1 MIIFAMSDIH
11 GFTMEFE
18 EALSLILEH
27 LEDEDTK
34 LVLLGDYIHGGGDS
48 KGVLDRI
55 IGLQRKY
62 GSDKVIALLGNHEE
76 FVLMG
81 DSSVN
86 SLFKSLDVSYN
97 EDTEEK
103 YVRWMESLPRYYVE
117 GNTIF
122 VHAGIDEGA
131 GDLWEWETTEEV
143 FTSKYPPET
152 GEIPDLD
159 MKVVAGHVSTE
170 EISGERGFFEIF
182 YDDASHYYIDGNVK
196 ASGRINIIKVDTK
209 QEKYY
214 QVTESGEWLIL
225 PYEEEN

>member
-1 MIIFAMSDIH
+1 MIIYAMSDIH
-11 GFTMEFE
+11 GFAMEFE
-18 EALSLILEH
+18 EALSLVLEH

-55 IGLQRKY
+55 IGLQKRY

-76 FVLMG
+76 FVLIG

-86 SLFKSLDVSYN
+86 SMFKSLDASYE
-97 EDTEEK
+97 EDMEEE

-117 GNTIF
+117 DNTIF
-122 VHAGIDEGA
+122 VHAGIDEEA
-131 GDLWEWETTEEV
+131 GELWEWGTAEEV
-143 FTSKYPPET
+143 FTSKYPAEI
-152 GEIPDLD
+152 GEIPDLA

-170 EISGERGFFEIF
+170 EISGERGF
-182 YDDASHYYIDGNVK
+182 YDIYYDGASHYYIDGNVK
-196 ASGRINIIKVDTK
+196 VSGRLNVIKVDTK

-214 QVTESGEWLIL
+214 RVTESGDWLIL
-225 PYEEEN
+225 MYEEEN

>member
-1 MIIFAMSDIH
+1 MIIYAMSDIH
-11 GFTMEFE
+11 GYTMEFE
-18 EALSLILEH
+18 EALSLVLEH
-27 LEDEDTK
+27 LEFEEAK

-55 IGLQRKY
+55 IGLQRTY
-62 GSDKVIALLGNHEE
+62 GNEKVIALSGNHEE

-131 GDLWEWETTEEV
+131 GDLWEWETTEEI

-170 EISGERGFFEIF
+170 EISGERGFFDIY
-182 YDDASHYYIDGNVK
+182 YDGANHYYIDGDVK

>member
-1 MIIFAMSDIH
+1 MIIYAMSDIH
-11 GFTMEFE
+11 GYTMEFE
-18 EALSLILEH
+18 EALSLVLEH

-62 GSDKVIALLGNHEE
+62 GSDKVIALPGNHEE
-76 FVLMG
+76 FVLIG

-86 SLFKSLDVSYN
+86 SMFKSLDASYE
-97 EDTEEK
+97 EDMEEE

-131 GDLWEWETTEEV
+131 GDLWEWETTEEI

-170 EISGERGFFEIF
+170 EISGERGFFDIY
-182 YDDASHYYIDGNVK
+182 YDGAGHYYIDGDVK

-214 QVTESGEWLIL
+214 QVTEAGEWLIL

>member
-62 GSDKVIALLGNHEE
+62 GSDKVLPLLGNHEE

-81 DSSVN
+81 DSSV
-86 SLFKSLDVSYN
+86 SSMFKSLDDSY
-97 EDTEEK
+97 DEESEEM

-117 GNTIF
+117 DNTIF

-170 EISGERGFFEIF
+170 EISGERGFFDIY
-182 YDDASHYYIDGNVK
+182 YDDASHYYIDGDVK

>member
-170 EISGERGFFEIF
+170 EISGERGFFDIY
-182 YDDASHYYIDGNVK
+182 YDDASHYYIDGDVK

>member
-1 MIIFAMSDIH
+1 MIIYAMSDIH
-11 GFTMEFE
+11 GYTMEFE
-18 EALSLILEH
+18 EALSLVLEH

-34 LVLLGDYIHGGGDS
+34 LLLLGDYIHGGGDS

-55 IGLQRKY
+55 IGLQRTY
-62 GSDKVIALLGNHEE
+62 GNEKVIALSGNHEE

-81 DSSVN
+81 DSSV
-86 SLFKSLDVSYN
+86 SSMIKSLDVSYN
-97 EDTEEK
+97 EDMEEK

-152 GEIPDLD
+152 GEIPDVD

-170 EISGERGFFEIF
+170 EISGERGFFDIY
-182 YDDASHYYIDGNVK
+182 YDGANHYYIDGDVK
-196 ASGRINIIKVDTK
+196 SSGRINIIKVDTK

>member
-81 DSSVN
+81 DSSV
-86 SLFKSLDVSYN
+86 SSMFKSLDDSY
-97 EDTEEK
+97 DEESEEM

-117 GNTIF
+117 DNTIF

-182 YDDASHYYIDGNVK
+182 YDDASHYYIDGDVK

>member
-62 GSDKVIALLGNHEE
+62 GSDKVLPLLGNHEE

-81 DSSVN
+81 DSSV
-86 SLFKSLDVSYN
+86 SSMFKSLDDSY
-97 EDTEEK
+97 DEESEEM

-117 GNTIF
+117 DNTIF

-170 EISGERGFFEIF
+170 EISGERGFFDIY
-182 YDDASHYYIDGNVK
+182 YDDASHYYIDGDVK
-196 ASGRINIIKVDTK
+196 ASGRINIIRVDTK

>member
-1 MIIFAMSDIH
+1 MIIYAMSDIH
-11 GFTMEFE
+11 GFSMEFE
-18 EALSLILEH
+18 EALSLVLEH
-27 LEDEDTK
+27 LEKEDTK
-34 LVLLGDYIHGGGDS
+34 FVLLGDYIHGGGDS

-225 PYEEEN
+225 PYKEEN